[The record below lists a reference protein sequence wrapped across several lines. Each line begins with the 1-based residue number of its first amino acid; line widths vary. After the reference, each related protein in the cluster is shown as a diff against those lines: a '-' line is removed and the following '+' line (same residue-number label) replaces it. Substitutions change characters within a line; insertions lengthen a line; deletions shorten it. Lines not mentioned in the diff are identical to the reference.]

1 MNLTVSAMQAV
12 LAKIEEYDKIVIF
25 RHRLPDGDAIGSTK
39 GLREILRLSYPEKEI
54 YLNNCDSSDYLEFLG
69 DEDEPL
75 DDAFYADALGIV
87 LDTATAKRI
96 SNPRYALCKE
106 VVKIDHHIPIESYGA
121 TEWVEEERSSTCEM
135 IVQFYDTF
143 RDRLK
148 MSREAATYLYT
159 GMVTDSGRFRYREVS
174 GDTLRLAAILL
185 DQGIDADRIYAHL
198 YMKDFASLKLQAWAL
213 SNIKFTEN
221 GVAYLHITKTIQEK
235 FDLTFE
241 TASTAISFMD
251 AIKDSLIW
259 LAFIDNADG
268 TIRVR
273 LRSRFVTVSEI
284 AEAYGGGGHACAAGA
299 TVNNTKE
306 MRQLLAD
313 ADKRLGDYKANNEGW
328 L

>member
-1 MNLTVSAMQAV
+1 MNLTAMQAV
-12 LAKIEEYDKIVIF
+12 LAKIKEYDKIVIF
-25 RHRLPDGDAIGSTK
+25 RHRLPDGDAVGSTK
-39 GLREILRLSYPEKEI
+39 GLREILRLSFPEKEI
-54 YLNNCDSSDYLEFLG
+54 YLNNSDTSDYLEFLG

-75 DDAFYADALGIV
+75 SDEFYAEALGIV
-87 LDTATAKRI
+87 IDTATSKRI
-96 SNPRYALCKE
+96 SNPRFALCKE
-106 VVKIDHHIPIESYGA
+106 IVKIDHHIPIESYGA
-121 TEWVEEERSSTCEM
+121 TEWVEEERSSSCEM
-135 IVQFYDTF
+135 IVQFYAAFQDE
-143 RDRLK
+143 LK
-148 MSREAATYLYT
+148 LNKDAATYLYT

-213 SNIKFTEN
+213 SNIKFTEH

-235 FDLTFE
+235 FGLTFE

-251 AIKDSLIW
+251 SIKDSLIW

-299 TVNNTKE
+299 TVQNPKE
-306 MRQLLAD
+306 MRKLLAD
-313 ADKRLGDYKANNEGW
+313 ADKRLGEYKETNEGW

>member
-1 MNLTVSAMQAV
+1 MNLTAMQAV
-12 LAKIEEYDKIVIF
+12 LAKIKEYDKIIIF

-39 GLREILRLSYPEKEI
+39 GLREILRLSFPEKEI
-54 YLNNCDSSDYLEFLG
+54 YLNNSDTSDYLDFLG

-75 DDAFYADALGIV
+75 SDEFYAEALGIV
-87 LDTATAKRI
+87 IDTATSKRI
-96 SNPRYALCKE
+96 SNPRFALCKE
-106 VVKIDHHIPIESYGA
+106 IVKIDHHIPIESYGA
-121 TEWVEEERSSTCEM
+121 TEWVEEERSSSCEM
-135 IVQFYDTF
+135 IVQFYAAFQDE
-143 RDRLK
+143 LK
-148 MSREAATYLYT
+148 LNKDASTYLYT

-213 SNIKFTEN
+213 SNIKFTEH

-235 FDLTFE
+235 FGLTFE

-251 AIKDSLIW
+251 SIKDSLIW

-284 AEAYGGGGHACAAGA
+284 AESYGGGGHACAAGA
-299 TVNNTKE
+299 TVQNPKE
-306 MRQLLAD
+306 MRKLLSD
-313 ADKRLGDYKANNEGW
+313 ADKRLGEYKENHEGW